1 MPEKVN
7 SGTIYTTTLQSDLS
21 HVNDST
27 LHQIQPSAF
36 CRICKV
42 SINLKCFAEH
52 VQFQCQN
59 KIVTKGHSPWKR
71 VKKTIISF

>member
-7 SGTIYTTTLQSDLS
+7 SGTIYTTTLQSDLI
-21 HVNDST
+21 HLNDST
-27 LHQIQPSAF
+27 LYQIPPSAF
-36 CRICKV
+36 CRICKA
-42 SINLKCFAEH
+42 SIDLKRFAEL

-59 KIVTKGHSPWKR
+59 NIVTKGHSPWKK